1 MTDPLVVGVGLF
13 GLAVGSF
20 LNVCIHR
27 LPRGESVVAPPSR
40 CPACGQRIR
49 WFDNVPVVAYLALRG
64 RCRHCRAAVSPLYP
78 LVEAATPVL
87 FLLQYREVGFD
98 PLLAPRLL
106 FTAAMVALFAIDLR
120 HRLLPDA
127 ITLPGIAAGMVF
139 ALFLDP
145 GWMDAAIGAVAGGGS
160 LFLIAE
166 IYYRIRG
173 RRHKEGAG
181 GGRSSADLSRGLGE
195 GDIKMLAMI
204 GAFLGF
210 ELAYVTLLWASL
222 LGVAIGLGMIGIA
235 RVDWKYP
242 FPLGSFLAVAAVAAS
257 VVGDAFL
264 HWSNDFIGQLLH
276 QYVPSRYFD
285 FVGQFL

>member
-78 LVEAATPVL
+78 IVEAATPVL

-160 LFLIAE
+160 LLAISEA
-166 IYYRIRG
+166 YYRLRG
-173 RRHKEGAG
+173 VE
-181 GGRSSADLSRGLGE
+181 GLGL
-195 GDIKMLAMI
+195 GDVKMVAAI
-204 GAFLGF
+204 GAFLGWQMTLVALS
-210 ELAYVTLLWASL
+210 LAFV
-222 LGVAIGLGMIGIA
+222 LGAAVGAGLMAAGRAGPRTA
-235 RVDWKYP
+235 LP
-242 FPLGSFLAVAAVAAS
+242 FGSFLAVTAVAATL
-257 VVGDAFL
+257 VGGPLIDWYL
-264 HWSNDFIGQLLH
+264 SL
-276 QYVPSRYFD
+276 Y
-285 FVGQFL
+285 

>member
-1 MTDPLVVGVGLF
+1 MTDPLVAGVVGLF

-49 WFDNVPVVAYLALRG
+49 WLDNIPVVAYLALRG
-64 RCRHCRAAVSPLYP
+64 RCRHCRAAVSPMYP
-78 LVEAATPVL
+78 LVEAVTPAL

-98 PLLAPRLL
+98 ALLAPRLL
-106 FTAAMVALFAIDLR
+106 FTAAMVALFVIDLR

-160 LFLIAE
+160 LLVISEA
-166 IYYRIRG
+166 YHRLRG
-173 RRHKEGAG
+173 VE
-181 GGRSSADLSRGLGE
+181 GLGL
-195 GDIKMLAMI
+195 GDVKMVAAI
-204 GAFLGF
+204 GAFLGWQLMLVALS
-210 ELAYVTLLWASL
+210 LAFV
-222 LGVAIGLGMIGIA
+222 LGAAVGAGLMAAGRAGPRTA
-235 RVDWKYP
+235 LP
-242 FPLGSFLAVAAVAAS
+242 FGSFLAVTAVAATL
-257 VVGDAFL
+257 VGGPLIDWYL
-264 HWSNDFIGQLLH
+264 SL
-276 QYVPSRYFD
+276 Y
-285 FVGQFL
+285 